1 MNNYNKKKKYYPAK
15 KSGYHYPVKQH
26 KPPTM
31 FGGFFNGN
39 LANNMRFG
47 RNGDELSGYVKREI
61 YMKDQHGNVQRA
73 KETQFFNSATQ
84 LGTIRIRDDNDDEYK
99 YRD

>member
-15 KSGYHYPVKQH
+15 RSNHYYPKQQN

-61 YMKDQHGNVQRA
+61 YMRDQQGNVQRA
-73 KETQFFNSATQ
+73 KETQFFNSATK
-84 LGTIRIRDDNDDEYK
+84 LGYIRIEDDNGDGH
-99 YRD
+99 RSSG